1 MNSHLFLLRWN
12 KRKRTI
18 TKNTFLQV
26 LIRET
31 QSDLLF
37 STDIFNVEPLVRTI
51 CDITQMKYRDI
62 MSIENLQIN
71 DPPVGIF

>member
-1 MNSHLFLLRWN
+1 M
-12 KRKRTI
+12 
-18 TKNTFLQV
+18 
-26 LIRET
+26 RET